1 MENPTET
8 TSAPAATSKAF
19 HVGLWGLRL
28 SGITTILLLFF
39 VVFAYKCPCDSI
51 WPPGFILPLCILFPC
66 PLVLWWVRNASP
78 TAAEPIKRG
87 LGLAV
92 WWGSFILIIWPLV
105 GKAANL
111 TEESGWVIWIWRSLA
126 VTQGVMV
133 VSAIGTYYSMQRE
146 PTDWRVLKEGFYRT
160 IVFLVILCLPF
171 AIPSFSPNRI
181 RGNQASAVGSLR
193 TLNTAQITYAAIYEQ
208 GYAARLE
215 WLGSHEY
222 GQKPTAEAA
231 GLIDVDLS
239 SGKKFG
245 YQFNLTPG
253 PPDKEGKITSYTLS
267 AQPITYKLTGCRSY
281 FTDESRVLR
290 GTQEDRL
297 ATADDPPYKRG
308 W

>member
-1 MENPTET
+1 MENTTET
-8 TSAPAATSKAF
+8 TSTLPAPSKHF
-19 HVGLWGLRL
+19 QSWLWGLRL
-28 SGITTILLLFF
+28 SGITTILLLGFLLWCR
-39 VVFAYKCPCDSI
+39 FAFLFPCDSSS
-51 WPPGFILPLCILFPC
+51 PSGFILPLCILFPC

-78 TAAEPIKRG
+78 TAAEQIKRG

-160 IVFLVILCLPF
+160 IVFVVILCLPY

-181 RGNQASAVGSLR
+181 LAHQASAVGNLR

-222 GQKPTAEAA
+222 GQKPTAGAA

-239 SGKKFG
+239 SGKKSG

-267 AQPITYKLTGCRSY
+267 AQPITYKLTGCRS
-281 FTDESRVLR
+281 FFNDETGVIRATDEDRAATVEDPR
-290 GTQEDRL
+290 G
-297 ATADDPPYKRG
+297 
-308 W
+308 